1 MTEQEARDFLTALGS
16 EIAIWRKRRG
26 LSRAD
31 LARKVD
37 VSETTIGRI
46 ERGGPDAAAAT
57 SDVWRIATALGLSFS
72 DLVHRAETAQ
82 ELDNNFGRAKGRP
95 SYDYFDDS
103 AAARDEDRE
112 KPTLGDE

>member
-46 ERGGPDAAAAT
+46 ERGGPSAAAAT

-72 DLVHRAETAQ
+72 DLVHRAEIG
-82 ELDNNFGRAKGRP
+82 GRAKARP
-95 SYDYFDDS
+95 SYDYFDDT